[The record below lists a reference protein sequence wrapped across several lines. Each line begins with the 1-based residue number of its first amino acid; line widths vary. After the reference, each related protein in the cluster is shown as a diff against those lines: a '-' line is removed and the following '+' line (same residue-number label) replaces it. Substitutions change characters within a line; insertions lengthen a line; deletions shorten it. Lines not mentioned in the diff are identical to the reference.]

1 MKTRV
6 IVSETRAFQNV
17 RANIQAVQ
25 VGGDGGLCKLRMR
38 GVTRKRESLER
49 PMHNRL
55 NTELTFPRAHSKL
68 EVRCRKN
75 GIRE

>member
-38 GVTRKRESLER
+38 GVTKEGKFRETNAQSVEYR
-49 PMHNRL
+49 TYISACPFKVGSEMS
-55 NTELTFPRAHSKL
+55 EKWDPS
-68 EVRCRKN
+68 E
-75 GIRE
+75 